1 MLINN
6 LLFIHIPKCG
16 GTSIEYGLV
25 EASNISIFTKLY
37 FKLLLWFY
45 DLGKLY
51 TTSRGLIFFP
61 KWFNT
66 ILFKLGDFCN
76 YHMLYSESNHDVSKT
91 FTIIRHPQ
99 ARLVSIY
106 TFTKPNVSFNQ
117 FVELV
122 ILDKLEI
129 IYPNV
134 NSHILKRIFQSQSDF
149 TQGLKK
155 DRIFKLENLDT
166 EWLQI
171 LKTFNLDH
179 SSLQKYNT
187 SNKNSW
193 KKFYE
198 NDNTL
203 VEKVYS
209 YYQKDFEEF
218 SYKKEFI

>member
-1 MLINN
+1 
-6 LLFIHIPKCG
+6 
-16 GTSIEYGLV
+16 
-25 EASNISIFTKLY
+25 
-37 FKLLLWFY
+37 
-45 DLGKLY
+45 
-51 TTSRGLIFFP
+51 
-61 KWFNT
+61 
-66 ILFKLGDFCN
+66 
-76 YHMLYSESNHDVSKT
+76 MLYSESNHDVSKT

-171 LKTFNLDH
+171 LKTFNLKYIKIEKH
-179 SSLQKYNT
+179 NISCKNNWKSLFK
-187 SNKNSW
+187 NKNI
-193 KKFYE
+193 
-198 NDNTL
+198 L
-203 VEKVYS
+203 VEKIYS
-209 YYQKDFEEF
+209 II
-218 SYKKEFI
+218 KKILMNYHIKRC